1 MSYASLLG
9 RAVLHAKYP
18 SPHVEM
24 EMDDPSRQL
33 QDNLRDSIRTTVF
46 SQRPILTH
54 LNADTS
60 WLLQLPYPRDA
71 VKIAGRTRFNI
82 LIDPW

>member
-1 MSYASLLG
+1 MDHGFASP
-9 RAVLHAKYP
+9 AV
-18 SPHVEM
+18 

-33 QDNLRDSIRTTVF
+33 QDNLDDAIRASF
-46 SQRPILTH
+46 LSQRPILTH

-60 WLLQLPYPRDA
+60 WLLQLPYPTDA
-71 VKIAGRTRFNI
+71 VRPAGRNRYNI